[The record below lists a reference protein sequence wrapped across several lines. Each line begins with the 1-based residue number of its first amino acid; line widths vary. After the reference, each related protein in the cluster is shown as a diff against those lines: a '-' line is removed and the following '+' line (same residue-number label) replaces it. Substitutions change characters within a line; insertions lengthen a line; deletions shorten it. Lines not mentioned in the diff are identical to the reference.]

1 MSWFVSGEQINYL
14 PKFGFN
20 EYLREANWSAFFF
33 SRKNDRK
40 KEKTWF
46 RLRMS
51 RILFAAELLSQTQS
65 QNQLD
70 DIADEQTIIC
80 RGLN

>member
-1 MSWFVSGEQINYL
+1 MICQWRADQLFAKVL
-14 PKFGFN
+14 FN
-20 EYLREANWSAFFF
+20 EYLREAKRSAFFF
-33 SRKNDRK
+33 TQERSQEGENMVSFTHEQDV
-40 KEKTWF
+40 
-46 RLRMS
+46 
-51 RILFAAELLSQTQS
+51 ICSQTQS

>member
-1 MSWFVSGEQINYL
+1 MICQWRADQLFAKVL
-14 PKFGFN
+14 FN
-20 EYLREANWSAFFF
+20 EYLREAKRSAFFF
-33 SRKNDRK
+33 RQERSQ
-40 KEKTWF
+40 EGETWF

-51 RILFAAELLSQTQS
+51 RILFAAKLLSQTQS

>member
-1 MSWFVSGEQINYL
+1 MICQWRADQLFAEVS
-14 PKFGFN
+14 FN
-20 EYLREANWSAFFF
+20 EYLREAKRSAFF

-40 KEKTWF
+40 NEKTWF

-51 RILFAAELLSQTQS
+51 RILFAAKLLSQTQS
-65 QNQLD
+65 QTQLD
-70 DIADEQTIIC
+70 DTADEQTIIC

>member
-1 MSWFVSGEQINYL
+1 MSWFVSGKQINYL
-14 PKFGFN
+14 PKF
-20 EYLREANWSAFFF
+20 YLMNICGKRSDLPFF

-51 RILFAAELLSQTQS
+51 RILFAAKLLSQTQS

>member
-14 PKFGFN
+14 PKF
-20 EYLREANWSAFFF
+20 YLMNICGKRSDLPFF

>member
-1 MSWFVSGEQINYL
+1 MNICGKRIDL
-14 PKFGFN
+14 P
-20 EYLREANWSAFFF
+20 FF

>member
-1 MSWFVSGEQINYL
+1 MICQWRADQLFAEVL
-14 PKFGFN
+14 FN
-20 EYLREANWSAFFF
+20 EYLREANWSAFF

-51 RILFAAELLSQTQS
+51 RILFAAKLLSQTQS